1 VRQGMSQ
8 TRAPPAPLG
17 HTPLTFD
24 PRGITVC
31 GLASLVWTRLAVL
44 VVLDEHVSAY
54 GFTV

>member
-1 VRQGMSQ
+1 MSQ

-24 PRGITVC
+24 PREITVC

-44 VVLDEHVSAY
+44 FVLDEHVSAY